1 MNETTKEINWRGGLL
16 QTTISS
22 KRKKN
27 THTNATFSPFSL
39 RLHPFPNDKLH
50 IIGHCNYRRD
60 CNISMLA
67 ALVCML
73 SLLIDI
79 KGGIHIYKDNAKQLF

>member
-1 MNETTKEINWRGGLL
+1 MKPRKKLTGVGGYYKLQFHPKE
-16 QTTISS
+16 
-22 KRKKN
+22 KKN

-79 KGGIHIYKDNAKQLF
+79 KGGIRIYKDNAKQLF